1 MLWVTLFHKIGKQ
14 QLKFTQHNHVYAL
27 LENPKTHEVEKV
39 YLNLKYDASGHPYFI
54 RDSKDGLDG
63 KKTSD
68 GKRSG
73 RPKKH
78 SNHKENNYGAYGRG
92 ENHR

>member
-1 MLWVTLFHKIGKQ
+1 MLWSTLFHKIGKQ

-39 YLNLKYDASGHPYFI
+39 YLNLKYDASGHPYFV
-54 RDSKDGLDG
+54 RDHQDG
-63 KKTSD
+63 SD

-78 SNHKENNYGAYGRG
+78 NNHRDNNYGAYGRE

>member
-1 MLWVTLFHKIGKQ
+1 MLWATLFHKIGKQ

-54 RDSKDGLDG
+54 RDSKDG
-63 KKTSD
+63 SD

-73 RPKKH
+73 RPKKYG
-78 SNHKENNYGAYGRG
+78 NHKETNYGAYGRG

>member
-54 RDSKDGLDG
+54 RDSKDVSDG

-78 SNHKENNYGAYGRG
+78 GK
-92 ENHR
+92 HR

>member
-54 RDSKDGLDG
+54 RDHKDG
-63 KKTSD
+63 SD
-68 GKRSG
+68 GKRSD

-78 SNHKENNYGAYGRG
+78 SDHRENNRGACGRG
-92 ENHR
+92 ENHI

>member
-1 MLWVTLFHKIGKQ
+1 MNMLWVTLFHKIEKQ

-54 RDSKDGLDG
+54 RDHQDG
-63 KKTSD
+63 SD

-78 SNHKENNYGAYGRG
+78 GNYR
-92 ENHR
+92 

>member
-39 YLNLKYDASGHPYFI
+39 YLNLKYDASGHPYFV
-54 RDSKDGLDG
+54 RDHQDGSG
-63 KKTSD
+63 

-78 SNHKENNYGAYGRG
+78 G
-92 ENHR
+92 NHR

>member
-1 MLWVTLFHKIGKQ
+1 MLWATLFHKIGKQ

-54 RDSKDGLDG
+54 RDSKDGSDG

-78 SNHKENNYGAYGRG
+78 G
-92 ENHR
+92 NHR

>member
-39 YLNLKYDASGHPYFI
+39 YLNLKYDASGIHILYVII
-54 RDSKDGLDG
+54 RTVRTERDPTGRKSIVIIERITVGLAEEARITCE
-63 KKTSD
+63 KV
-68 GKRSG
+68 
-73 RPKKH
+73 
-78 SNHKENNYGAYGRG
+78 
-92 ENHR
+92 

>member
-54 RDSKDGLDG
+54 RDSKDVSDG
-63 KKTSD
+63 KKTTD

-73 RPKKH
+73 LPKKH
-78 SNHKENNYGAYGRG
+78 G
-92 ENHR
+92 NHR

>member
-1 MLWVTLFHKIGKQ
+1 MLWATLFHKIGKQ

-27 LENPKTHEVEKV
+27 LENPKTREVEKV
-39 YLNLKYDASGHPYFI
+39 YLNLKYDASEHPYFI
-54 RDSKDGLDG
+54 RDSKDGSDE

-73 RPKKH
+73 RPKKYG
-78 SNHKENNYGAYGRG
+78 NHKETNYGAYGRG

>member
-39 YLNLKYDASGHPYFI
+39 YLNLKYDASGHPYFV
-54 RDSKDGLDG
+54 RDHQDG
-63 KKTSD
+63 SD
-68 GKRSG
+68 RKRSG
-73 RPKKH
+73 RPKKYG
-78 SNHKENNYGAYGRG
+78 NHKETNYGAYGRG